1 MRTAPVNLIKS
12 RNAVNNDVA
21 KKLYIIN
28 QLQNKQQ

>member
-1 MRTAPVNLIKS
+1 MKTVPVNLIKS

-28 QLQNKQQ
+28 QL